1 VSGFFAAG
9 FSVAWSPAGAAVAL
23 LDLGLALADFVVFED
38 SDFAVDFTGSADGAD
53 CVDPTDGADFTSSA
67 DEADFTET
75 ADGADLLD
83 FVALDSATAREIR
96 PRRVM
101 VAVRLRIVFM
111 S

>member
-1 VSGFFAAG
+1 
-9 FSVAWSPAGAAVAL
+9 L
-23 LDLGLALADFVVFED
+23 LGLRPD
-38 SDFAVDFTGSADGAD
+38 S
-53 CVDPTDGADFTSSA
+53 TDGADFTSSA